1 MFTEEMRNFLSAA
14 RNALFMPGAQ
24 DRSVISEILIRLSEP
39 RPHKGRNME
48 SADENIDDNNLIN
61 EE

>member
-1 MFTEEMRNFLSAA
+1 MRNFLSTA

-24 DRSVISEILIRLSEP
+24 DRAVISEILIRLSEP
-39 RPHKGRNME
+39 RSHKGRSME
-48 SADENIDDNNLIN
+48 DTDENLDGNNLSH